1 MSAKSLIQDALTLL
15 DGQRFDSAFCLAL
28 ISVEAAA
35 SLRYGDRKSAK
46 FIKSSPKR
54 FKQFLNDE
62 TKTHKVRIK
71 HAVDMPPPPEVGPP
85 PEFEPSDDWEAFG
98 QEIERWKSEYD
109 RWQSNH
115 HQAYESSRQQFLDVG
130 DAFAGEFKKSKKG
143 KRKWVSYLSQ
153 PRLVTT
159 TGILYQARC
168 EIVHQGKL
176 NSIRLTPSDGQSLKV
191 AGADPIE
198 FSTTWVR
205 HVLAIAANSS
215 EIQTLLRSPAE

>member
-1 MSAKSLIQDALTLL
+1 MSAKSLVQDALALL

-35 SLRYGDRKSAK
+35 FLRYGDQKSAK
-46 FIKSSPKR
+46 FIKSSSKR

-62 TKTHKVRIK
+62 TKTHKVRMK
-71 HAVDMPPPPEVGPP
+71 HAVDMPPLPEVGPP
-85 PEFEPSDDWEAFG
+85 PEFEPPDDRESFG

-109 RWQSNH
+109 RWQNEH
-115 HQAYESSRQQFLDVG
+115 HQAYESFRQKFQDVG
-130 DAFAGEFKKSKKG
+130 DAFKGEFKKSKKG
-143 KRKWVSYLSQ
+143 KLEWVSYLSQ

-168 EIVHQGKL
+168 DIVHEGKL
-176 NSIRLTPSDGQSLKV
+176 SSIRLTPVDDQSLGV

-198 FSTTWVR
+198 FSASWVR
-205 HVLAIAANSS
+205 YVLAIAANSS
-215 EIQTLLRSPAE
+215 EMQALLRSPA